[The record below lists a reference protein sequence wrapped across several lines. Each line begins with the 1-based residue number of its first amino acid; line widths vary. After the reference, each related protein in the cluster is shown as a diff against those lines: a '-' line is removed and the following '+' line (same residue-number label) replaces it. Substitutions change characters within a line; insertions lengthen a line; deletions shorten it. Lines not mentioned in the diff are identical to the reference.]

1 MMKDIRYFNDY
12 AGEDGYIIVD
22 SIEGEIP
29 GGKKKLSELGVNA
42 YEVVSAAGDD
52 NHPDVDPR
60 DASTKILYIVET
72 DTEDTTYIP
81 WIWTL
86 GESAE
91 YQWKQLGSKPLPD
104 NSWKQWSDDKGS
116 SSTSDESV
124 YIGQSNRVE
133 RDDTYVLGK
142 GNIVAS
148 TDNSQ
153 DYSDTDVVSIGKNN
167 TTQDGANVYQLGRDN
182 TVIGNN
188 LGNKDYYPNS
198 MAVNIGRDNIIN
210 TPNRLDRG
218 GEGIN
223 IGKLNTAQG
232 FGINIGQNNTAKNV
246 SIAIGENRHADGT
259 NALSIGFDK
268 KSYDIDL
275 YDVNSLK
282 YGDDYYPIGEYT
294 PIKLS
299 DTGRLVKYAAFDST
313 THLPVEVKRYSM
325 VYNEETG
332 KVTFYEST
340 DTTTIYGYLT
350 GTPVIAELDRA
361 NGYLD
366 GDNIISAKSA
376 PSGQTIRTYYR
387 YYWYDY
393 GNEPSESTKNSR
405 AVICTTQTTIYIDP
419 AKFVPNNWVAY
430 NYNDYAQYLIP
441 GDDVKSNVYIT
452 NERMFAGNTGRDTLC
467 SIRITGKE
475 VDGKFIPWFND
486 NFPKSECTMR
496 DFNPNSI
503 VTKSYYANEL
513 KEKYNFYL
521 SPETCHKNMNEV
533 QDGAKA
539 IGSLINV
546 NYGGF
551 GIASEYNQSLWVS
564 LTDKFVA
571 DNRTGTEYYYDNGSV
586 KTNNYAVTCITDA
599 KVLTPAGLLDT
610 FRTTVNSGAFGI
622 NTGRSTGSKPGALFA
637 NGGAIAIGNNLTVDN
652 GGIGIGVDNGKIGCG
667 SVTIGVNNFSPNC
680 AGTLMIANNTTYRSG
695 YNNSKNEIYNY
706 GSSIFGTGNYLQNTH
721 SGATVLGNYN
731 AVGDTIPAYGSV
743 AMGNYNCIK
752 GSGAISIGRGATAKY
767 GALSISC
774 GTGYTYPGCGCT
786 FATDGSIALGY
797 KGIYSQA
804 GSLSMGYNG
813 VFSIYGSFAIG
824 YNGVSAFDSS
834 FAIGHEGSYAR
845 DRSVSIGIGGVCAHN
860 QSYAFG
866 RAITSISNSM
876 SIGFAGVNSY
886 SGALAIGSSGVTSVY
901 DSVAIGL
908 QGVKGSNGSF
918 AAGRG
923 GTTAFYTSTA
933 YGSGAFATNY
943 STALS
948 INSYLTYSGS
958 GVFKNSDFFY
968 FNGRNYDCTG
978 YVDVKLSGITRVY
991 GYKTETVRGVITYV
1005 EDSSGSLYLYKTPTG
1020 KYYENLND
1028 IPYEDYNVS
1037 IRGHINE
1044 NGWVIPFLGA
1054 KADVMGD
1061 IEIPDTWVNVTWG
1074 NDTNQV
1080 QVRKSA
1086 VPTDFLTCGATNNS
1100 MILGDSSYAGYGS
1113 LAIAQSAG
1121 SDNRQFYYNRSNWSS
1136 AGEYG
1141 KIITT
1146 HAGNEFTKDGKQYLR
1161 TFRAFESIATNLSI
1175 AIGTSSRANN
1185 ASLSFGYFVDADSG
1199 SMALGYGG
1207 KDKPN
1212 MYGQAKNNS
1221 LLISGLGNPTD
1232 DKNPRGSSS
1241 NKSIAIGT
1249 ANTADNQSISIGDE
1263 NIADR
1268 NAFAFGTKNTSYGWS
1283 IGIGVNNTTPEVNG
1297 AHATQIGYNNESTSN
1312 LEQLEKTIRVKYDK
1326 QTALNK
1332 EIERYNKVHGKYLN
1346 LIRPYLTSAEYSKIV
1361 SYEQAQYD
1369 YKVNDGPNPGYDQEY
1384 YDIKNSLLNSPEIIM
1399 TSSQWDTWYTG
1410 YNNGYYNMYYACDY
1424 YYYYTQEHDSYYWDE
1439 YVQYRDYAYPY
1450 LPSFLQVMLDYATEN
1465 MPAETVALIQQA
1477 IDAIADRPET
1487 PTDEIFDL
1495 FYNYYS
1501 AFGKLVNQVF
1511 YYSYDRKD
1519 YATYGKLPSKQQY
1532 SYREYD
1538 AEITSLFLIIESIK
1552 RSGSSGI
1559 YIDEVEEVPCN
1570 TVVLGSG
1577 NLSRHYNSVLIGA
1590 NNESFAPVGETAK
1603 TDDDGFMFA
1612 LGYHNKVGRNYDIAI
1627 GYMSEANGGENV
1639 AIQHS
1644 TAGNGNKS
1652 YHNLAMFDSTALGT
1666 GNIALQHA
1674 EIKSGYRNL
1683 AMFDSTIDAG
1693 VLNVVHGN
1701 SKLVCTGDGNIN
1713 NFVLAESTFT
1723 GTGGSGDNFIQ
1734 YNSLFNSD
1742 ISTSGAMYFCRFFRT
1757 NGIVESGASGASNSE
1772 YFANKD
1778 LQLIAG
1784 SADRNLLFGNISA
1797 GLRASSVCRNMFFGN
1812 DDRYGALGLNA
1823 TTISDCIISTMHVL
1837 QFSTG
1842 SFTDNVLLNSRLMGN
1857 SSDFTTNVLL
1867 GRSIAELQWTEGISM
1882 PVTYNFLFNARLNL
1896 ANYNCSQTVL
1906 FDCVATNVSES
1917 FAFGFG
1923 DTAERGADQGLYDS
1937 FRTVTFGDGIIRG
1950 SQDTFHFGANNEITG
1965 AHDSAIFGRGNTI
1978 SGNGIGSGTSLGSL
1992 RLLGSG
1998 NTVNGNAVANA
2009 IIGNTNSI
2017 YGTSTLDYCGADNNI
2032 ILGNANGIYA
2042 QYMVSG
2048 NTIIGGGN
2056 YITGVTPDVTLID
2069 SAAELNSIDHACM
2082 VKVIHDSAVPTGESY
2097 TSIYSDSYYYYSNGT
2112 LARLYSWS
2120 SGLTEVI
2127 KATAIVM
2134 TGSSL
2139 ASAFNAGTLQEFTW
2153 YYASSTQ
2160 NNVSIPAGEML
2171 WNTTSYYYDGTNVTA
2186 MESGT
2191 NGRYI
2196 FRNAIIGD
2204 ANVIHNNVA
2213 GFTVLGGNN
2222 TITYTAPRKI
2232 DDCISYGLV
2241 QGNNNT
2247 ANDGSNIVCL
2257 GNGNRSTGHN
2267 SVAIGDQLVS
2277 NQWQTVI
2284 GKYNSP
2290 IEGPNRL
2297 DTENPQDASKA
2308 LFIIGN
2314 GYSEKDDEDWQNE
2327 DYITRSNAMVVY
2339 ADGTVRAK
2347 KFVSDEPEL
2356 ELTAGT
2362 GITLTP
2368 DVTAGT
2374 NIVSVSQ
2381 DLAGIIAFLASRPDT
2396 GRYTINSV
2404 DGVLSWV
2411 QIGTTQV

>member
-42 YEVVSAAGDD
+42 YEVVSATGDD
-52 NHPDVDPR
+52 DHPDVDPR

-72 DTEDTTYIP
+72 GTEDTTYIP

-104 NSWKQWSDDKGS
+104 NSWKQWSEDKGS
-116 SSTSDESV
+116 SSLSDESV
-124 YIGQSNRVE
+124 YIGQSNRIE

-142 GNIVAS
+142 GNIVTS

-210 TPNRLDRG
+210 TPNSLDLG

-282 YGDDYYPIGEYT
+282 YGNDYYPIGEYT

-313 THLPVEVKRYSM
+313 THLPVEVKRYSV

-340 DTTTIYGYLT
+340 DTRTIYGYLT
-350 GTPVIAELDRA
+350 ETPIISSLDRTV
-361 NGYLD
+361 GYLD
-366 GDNIISAKSA
+366 GDNIISSKSA
-376 PSGQTIRTYYR
+376 PSGQTVRTYYR

-405 AVICTTQTTIYIDP
+405 AIIGTNVETIYIDP
-419 AKFVPNNWVAY
+419 TKFAPNNWVAY
-430 NYNDYAQYLIP
+430 NYSDYAQYLIP
-441 GDDVKSNVYIT
+441 SDKVKINVYIT

-486 NFPKSECTMR
+486 NFPKSECTTR
-496 DFNPNSI
+496 DFDPRSI
-503 VTKSYYANEL
+503 FTKSYYANEL

-521 SPETCHKNMNEV
+521 SPETCHKNLNEV

-546 NYGGF
+546 DYGGF

-571 DNRTGTEYYYDNGSV
+571 DDRTGTEYYYDNGSI
-586 KTNNYAVTCITDA
+586 KTNNYAITCVTDT
-599 KVLTPAGLLDT
+599 KVLTPSGLLDK
-610 FRTTVNSGAFGI
+610 FCTTVNSGAFGI
-622 NTGRSTGSKPGALFA
+622 NAGRSTGSKPGALFA

-667 SVTIGVNNFSPNC
+667 SVAIGVNNFSPNC

-695 YNNSKNEIYNY
+695 YNNSKDEIYNY

-731 AVGDTIPAYGSV
+731 AVGDTGPAYGSI

-752 GSGAISIGRGATAKY
+752 GSGAVSIGRGATAKY

-774 GTGYTYPGCGCT
+774 GIGDTYPGCGGT

-824 YNGVSAFDSS
+824 YNDVSAFDSS

-886 SGALAIGSSGVTSVY
+886 SGALAIGSSGVVSVY

-958 GVFKNSDFFY
+958 DVFKNSDFFY
-968 FNGRNYDCTG
+968 FTGRNYDCTG

-1020 KYYENLND
+1020 KYYENLED
-1028 IPYEDYNVS
+1028 IPYEDYNVA
-1037 IRGHINE
+1037 IRGHIDE
-1044 NGWVIPFLGA
+1044 NNRIIPFLGA

-1074 NDTNQV
+1074 SNSDQV

-1136 AGEYG
+1136 GGEYG

-1161 TFRAFESIATNLSI
+1161 TFRAFESMATNLSI

-1185 ASLSFGYFVDADSG
+1185 ASLSFGYFIDADNG

-1249 ANTADNQSISIGDE
+1249 ANTANNQSISIGDE

-1283 IGIGVNNTTPEVNG
+1283 IALGVHNTSYNG
-1297 AHATQIGYNNESTSN
+1297 PGGHATMIGQYNTSTSN
-1312 LEQLEKTIRVKYDK
+1312 QEVIHKEYQGDFIPGVPYVP
-1326 QTALNK
+1326 A
-1332 EIERYNKVHGKYLN
+1332 EIELSQVSQYRTAVHDALATG
-1346 LIRPYLTSAEYSKIV
+1346 LTSSELAIF
-1361 SYEQAQYD
+1361 
-1369 YKVNDGPNPGYDQEY
+1369 
-1384 YDIKNSLLNSPEIIM
+1384 
-1399 TSSQWDTWYTG
+1399 
-1410 YNNGYYNMYYACDY
+1410 
-1424 YYYYTQEHDSYYWDE
+1424 DSYYS
-1439 YVQYRDYAYPY
+1439 QYEDWGLGRTDNYPY
-1450 LPSFLQVMLDYATEN
+1450 ASQEMNDISNHLKTVPPYNLTTEDKATLVDIFSSIPPYNDWEAMKAFYISIFEIASKYDSLVTTTFIQGLRNTNSEEESALFLNNHPEMNDPLTKSYESARYEGEPIQGKLTQEQYNIFASNEYSLRDLLRQIRRKIDASSEGHYEIIEDDVVCNSFLVGN
-1465 MPAETVALIQQA
+1465 
-1477 IDAIADRPET
+1477 
-1487 PTDEIFDL
+1487 
-1495 FYNYYS
+1495 N
-1501 AFGKLVNQVF
+1501 N
-1511 YYSYDRKD
+1511 
-1519 YATYGKLPSKQQY
+1519 
-1532 SYREYD
+1532 
-1538 AEITSLFLIIESIK
+1538 TS
-1552 RSGSSGI
+1552 
-1559 YIDEVEEVPCN
+1559 N
-1570 TVVLGSG
+1570 
-1577 NLSRHYNSVLIGA
+1577 HYNSILIGA
-1590 NNESFAPVGETAK
+1590 LNESQVPQVQPDPTYHT
-1603 TDDDGFMFA
+1603 TDDDGFMIA
-1612 LGYHNKVGRNYDIAI
+1612 VGYRNVVGRNYDMAI
-1627 GYMSEANGGENV
+1627 GHRSKAIGGENV
-1639 AIQHS
+1639 ALQHS
-1644 TAGNGNKS
+1644 E
-1652 YHNLAMFDSTALGT
+1652 
-1666 GNIALQHA
+1666 A
-1674 EIKSGYRNL
+1674 EGYRNF
-1683 AMFDSTIDAG
+1683 AAFDS
-1693 VLNVVHGN
+1693 NVHG
-1701 SKLVCTGDGNIN
+1701 T
-1713 NFVLAESTFT
+1713 A
-1723 GTGGSGDNFIQ
+1723 
-1734 YNSLFNSD
+1734 
-1742 ISTSGAMYFCRFFRT
+1742 
-1757 NGIVESGASGASNSE
+1757 
-1772 YFANKD
+1772 
-1778 LQLIAG
+1778 
-1784 SADRNLLFGNISA
+1784 
-1797 GLRASSVCRNMFFGN
+1797 
-1812 DDRYGALGLNA
+1812 
-1823 TTISDCIISTMHVL
+1823 
-1837 QFSTG
+1837 
-1842 SFTDNVLLNSRLMGN
+1842 
-1857 SSDFTTNVLL
+1857 NVLL
-1867 GRSIAELQWTEGISM
+1867 GESTLIVPWEEDPEETLNKHNAATHNLMFNSLSEHTTSPTGGYMQNVLLDVDLVTNTKSVTENFIYGGAGHENNTKVELTAGTAVTGNVILGSQHGSKPLQVTCTNAIVDNIISHPSSIIANASYAFHRNILIGQKRGSGDPEPIMNITGAETIIKNIVIHGSIIGKAKAFTNNIVLSDSQIESTYDQGDGGC
-1882 PVTYNFLFNARLNL
+1882 VTNNILLNNAQLVN
-1896 ANYNCSQTVL
+1896 
-1906 FDCVATNVSES
+1906 TNVETWWAGRSLQPCTDNIVVGANVS
-1917 FAFGFG
+1917 DSINSVIISDSGNGAQISDALRIFNFG
-1923 DTAERGADQGLYDS
+1923 DNSAMHVAEGRVFGGKNTIQCAKKFFISGDQNTIASTAVSMGTTNGANSLTTIFGS
-1937 FRTVTFGDGIIRG
+1937 NNSVTSTPDADYSLENTRNTIFGCFNTIRG
-1950 SQDTFHFGANNEITG
+1950 SLVADNTVFGSCNQIGSSDTDYNITECFVSGSDNLISSKVNAFTILGKSNSVQCNGGPSGNKLWAIGNGFVQGNDNHVYFG
-1965 AHDSAIFGRGNTI
+1965 SNTI
-1978 SGNGIGSGTSLGSL
+1978 AMGN
-1992 RLLGSG
+1992 G
-1998 NTVNGNAVANA
+1998 NTV
-2009 IIGNTNSI
+2009 
-2017 YGTSTLDYCGADNNI
+2017 
-2032 ILGNANGIYA
+2032 
-2042 QYMVSG
+2042 
-2048 NTIIGGGN
+2048 
-2056 YITGVTPDVTLID
+2056 
-2069 SAAELNSIDHACM
+2069 E
-2082 VKVIHDSAVPTGESY
+2082 
-2097 TSIYSDSYYYYSNGT
+2097 
-2112 LARLYSWS
+2112 
-2120 SGLTEVI
+2120 
-2127 KATAIVM
+2127 
-2134 TGSSL
+2134 
-2139 ASAFNAGTLQEFTW
+2139 
-2153 YYASSTQ
+2153 
-2160 NNVSIPAGEML
+2160 
-2171 WNTTSYYYDGTNVTA
+2171 
-2186 MESGT
+2186 
-2191 NGRYI
+2191 
-2196 FRNAIIGD
+2196 
-2204 ANVIHNNVA
+2204 
-2213 GFTVLGGNN
+2213 
-2222 TITYTAPRKI
+2222 
-2232 DDCISYGLV
+2232 
-2241 QGNNNT
+2241 
-2247 ANDGSNIVCL
+2247 
-2257 GNGNRSTGHN
+2257 GHN
-2267 SVAIGDQLVS
+2267 GVAIGCQLKAS
-2277 NQWQTVI
+2277 QWQTVI
-2284 GKYNSP
+2284 GKYNLE

-2297 DTENPQDASKA
+2297 TSENPNDPTKA

-2314 GYSEKDDEDWQNE
+2314 GHSTTDRGSWRDETN
-2327 DYITRSNAMVVY
+2327 ITRSNALEVY
-2339 ADGTVRAK
+2339 ADGHMKVSGNVEAANIPAPPSSDGQYALNCTVSNG
-2347 KFVSDEPEL
+2347 V
-2356 ELTAGT
+2356 
-2362 GITLTP
+2362 
-2368 DVTAGT
+2368 VTYA
-2374 NIVSVSQ
+2374 
-2381 DLAGIIAFLASRPDT
+2381 
-2396 GRYTINSV
+2396 
-2404 DGVLSWV
+2404 WV
-2411 QIGTTQV
+2411 PVGTTTTT

>member
-42 YEVVSAAGDD
+42 YEVVSATGDD

-72 DTEDTTYIP
+72 GTEDTTYIP

-86 GESAE
+86 DESAE

-124 YIGQSNRVE
+124 YIGQSNRIE

-142 GNIVAS
+142 GNIVTS

-188 LGNKDYYPNS
+188 LGNKNYYPNS
-198 MAVNIGRDNIIN
+198 MAVNIGRDNTIN
-210 TPNRLDRG
+210 TPDRLDRG

-282 YGDDYYPIGEYT
+282 YGNDYYPIGEYT

-299 DTGRLVKYAAFDST
+299 DIGRLVKYAAFDST

-325 VYNEETG
+325 VYNEETS

-340 DTTTIYGYLT
+340 DTGTIYGYLT
-350 GTPVIAELDRA
+350 QTPIISSLDRTV
-361 NGYLD
+361 GYLD
-366 GDNIISAKSA
+366 GDNIISSKSA
-376 PSGQTIRTYYR
+376 PSGQTVRTYYR

-405 AVICTTQTTIYIDP
+405 AIIGTTKTTIYIDP
-419 AKFVPNNWVAY
+419 VKFVPNNWVAY
-430 NYNDYAQYLIP
+430 NYSDYVQYLIS

-452 NERMFAGNTGRDTLC
+452 NERMFAGDTGRDTLC

-486 NFPKSECTMR
+486 NFPKSECTTR
-496 DFNPNSI
+496 DFDPRSI
-503 VTKSYYANEL
+503 FTKSYFADEL

-521 SPETCHKNMNEV
+521 SPETCHKNLNEV
-533 QDGAKA
+533 QAGAKA

-551 GIASEYNQSLWVS
+551 GIAGEYSQSLWVS

-571 DNRTGTEYYYDNGSV
+571 DDRTGTEYYYDNGNV
-586 KTNNYAVTCITDA
+586 KTNNYAVTCVTDT
-599 KVLTPAGLLDT
+599 KVLTPAGLLDK
-610 FRTTVNSGAFGI
+610 FCTTVNSGAFGI
-622 NTGRSTGSKPGALFA
+622 NAGRSTGSKPGALFA
-637 NGGAIAIGNNLTVDN
+637 NSGAIAIGNNLTVDN

-667 SVTIGVNNFSPNC
+667 SVAIGVNNFSPNC

-695 YNNSKNEIYNY
+695 YNDSKNEIYNH
-706 GSSIFGTGNYLQNTH
+706 GSSIFGTGNYLQNSH
-721 SGATVLGNYN
+721 AGATVLGNYN
-731 AVGDTIPAYGSV
+731 AVGDTNPAYGAV

-752 GSGAISIGRGATAKY
+752 GSGAVSIGRGATAKY

-774 GTGYTYPGCGCT
+774 GIGDTYPGCGGT

-886 SGALAIGSSGVTSVY
+886 SGALAIGSSGVVSVY

-908 QGVKGSNGSF
+908 QGVKGSYSSF

-923 GTTAFYTSTA
+923 GTTAFNTSTA

-968 FNGRNYDCTG
+968 FTGRNYDCTG
-978 YVDVKLSGITRVY
+978 YVDVKLGGITRVY

-1005 EDSSGSLYLYKTPTG
+1005 EDSSGSLYLYKTPAG
-1020 KYYENLND
+1020 KYYEDLND
-1028 IPYEDYNVS
+1028 IPYEDYNVA
-1037 IRGHINE
+1037 IRGHIDE
-1044 NGWVIPFLGA
+1044 NGWLIPFLGA

-1074 NDTNQV
+1074 SGTNQV
-1080 QVRKSA
+1080 YVRKSA

-1121 SDNRQFYYNRSNWSS
+1121 WDSRQFYYNKSNWSS
-1136 AGEYG
+1136 GGEYG

-1161 TFRAFESIATNLSI
+1161 TFRAFESMATNLSI

-1185 ASLSFGYFVDADSG
+1185 ASLSFGYFVDADNG

-1207 KDKPN
+1207 RSGPN
-1212 MYGQAKNNS
+1212 IYGQAKNNS

-1232 DKNPRGSSS
+1232 DKNPRGSSN

-1249 ANTADNQSISIGDE
+1249 ANTANNQSISIGDE

-1268 NAFAFGTKNTSYGWS
+1268 NAFAFGTKNTAYGWS

-1312 LEQLEKTIRVKYDK
+1312 LEQIKKNLRIKYDK
-1326 QTALNK
+1326 DTARQ
-1332 EIERYNKVHGKYLN
+1332 IELDKYTVTHDKALEFEQQVLTTAEYNKVCTFEEALYN
-1346 LIRPYLTSAEYSKIV
+1346 YY
-1361 SYEQAQYD
+1361 
-1369 YKVNDGPNPGYDQEY
+1369 VNGAPQPAYDQSY
-1384 YDIKNSLLNSPEIIM
+1384 WDIKNSLVNSPIVQYTAGKWTDWKYYDDNAYIWIQYAIDEYKARGQ
-1399 TSSQWDTWYTG
+1399 SSSYIYYRNQA
-1410 YNNGYYNMYYACDY
+1410 YNNGIAQFLYIMAVYAY
-1424 YYYYTQEHDSYYWDE
+1424 SHLPYRYYTVLDKLYQELYVRPDIIPMDEFDDPNSDFNKIYKVFYDSYYE
-1439 YVQYRDYAYPY
+1439 YIGGATYTTGRIQEK
-1450 LPSFLQVMLDYATEN
+1450 QQLDYLEAN
-1465 MPAETVALIQQA
+1465 DAASAAL
-1477 IDAIADRPET
+1477 
-1487 PTDEIFDL
+1487 
-1495 FYNYYS
+1495 
-1501 AFGKLVNQVF
+1501 
-1511 YYSYDRKD
+1511 
-1519 YATYGKLPSKQQY
+1519 
-1532 SYREYD
+1532 
-1538 AEITSLFLIIESIK
+1538 LIIQSISE
-1552 RSGSSGI
+1552 SGSSGI
-1559 YIDEVEEVPCN
+1559 YLDIEESVPCS
-1570 TVVLGSG
+1570 TIELGSG
-1577 NLSRHYNSVLIGA
+1577 NTSNHYNSILIGA
-1590 NNESFAPVGETAK
+1590 NNESLAPEAEKEK
-1603 TDDDGFMFA
+1603 TDDDGFTIGI
-1612 LGYHNKVGRNYDIAI
+1612 GYHNRVGRNYDIAI

-1644 TAGNGNKS
+1644 IAGNGNKS

-1666 GNIALQHA
+1666 GNVAIQNSK
-1674 EIKSGYRNL
+1674 IKSGFRNL
-1683 AMFDSTIDAG
+1683 AMFDSDVSGIG
-1693 VLNVVHGN
+1693 NVGIMESEFIPLEAHDKRNDMTTHNFAVN
-1701 SKLVCTGDGNIN
+1701 SK
-1713 NFVLAESTFT
+1713 AEY
-1723 GTGGSGDNFIQ
+1723 GGSE
-1734 YNSLFNSD
+1734 SS
-1742 ISTSGAMYFCRFFRT
+1742 
-1757 NGIVESGASGASNSE
+1757 NGG
-1772 YFANKD
+1772 FH
-1778 LQLIAG
+1778 
-1784 SADRNLLFGNISA
+1784 RN
-1797 GLRASSVCRNMFFGN
+1797 
-1812 DDRYGALGLNA
+1812 
-1823 TTISDCIISTMHVL
+1823 
-1837 QFSTG
+1837 
-1842 SFTDNVLLNSRLMGN
+1842 
-1857 SSDFTTNVLL
+1857 
-1867 GRSIAELQWTEGISM
+1867 
-1882 PVTYNFLFNARLNL
+1882 
-1896 ANYNCSQTVL
+1896 VL
-1906 FDCVATNVSES
+1906 FDTHIKSSNTQNVLEN
-1917 FAFGFG
+1917 F
-1923 DTAERGADQGLYDS
+1923 
-1937 FRTVTFGDGIIRG
+1937 
-1950 SQDTFHFGANNEITG
+1950 
-1965 AHDSAIFGRGNTI
+1965 
-1978 SGNGIGSGTSLGSL
+1978 
-1992 RLLGSG
+1992 
-1998 NTVNGNAVANA
+1998 
-2009 IIGNTNSI
+2009 I
-2017 YGTSTLDYCGADNNI
+2017 YGGGGYQTNPYQDEHPIEINAHTGVRQNI
-2032 ILGNANGIYA
+2032 ILGANPISININQFCEANFMVWPEYTTINDLEVVSKNALLYSTLELNVGSYGVLEGNMVFKSGIQGFAGSVMHNMLFGESVMNLMATSGTHALHNILLMKSNLVNTGSRRYWAANSNILSDNIFIGSNGTDVLA
-2042 QYMVSG
+2042 CVSIADSDTGGELTNVLRSFNFGDNIITNGMENTVLGQQNSIIGASHSTILG
-2048 NTIIGGGN
+2048 NQNHAVSKSVYHDAGIHELFIIGDQNRFTADGTTTKPSRTYILGCQNNLYGLMYDNVIIGGSN
-2056 YITGVTPDVTLID
+2056 TVQ
-2069 SAAELNSIDHACM
+2069 ENEE
-2082 VKVIHDSAVPTGESY
+2082 PTGEANPS
-2097 TSIYSDSYYYYSNGT
+2097 
-2112 LARLYSWS
+2112 AR
-2120 SGLTEVI
+2120 
-2127 KATAIVM
+2127 
-2134 TGSSL
+2134 
-2139 ASAFNAGTLQEFTW
+2139 
-2153 YYASSTQ
+2153 
-2160 NNVSIPAGEML
+2160 NV
-2171 WNTTSYYYDGTNVTA
+2171 
-2186 MESGT
+2186 
-2191 NGRYI
+2191 
-2196 FRNAIIGD
+2196 IIGHE
-2204 ANVIHNNVA
+2204 NVMSSKIHDY
-2213 GFTVLGGNN
+2213 TILGLDN
-2222 TITYTAPRKI
+2222 TLSSNTPV
-2232 DDCISYGLV
+2232 SGGLV
-2241 QGNNNT
+2241 QGTYNT
-2247 ANDGSNIVCL
+2247 VTNGSNIITM
-2257 GNGNRSTGHN
+2257 GNGNVSTGHN
-2267 SVAIGDQLVS
+2267 SVAIGLQLKS
-2277 NQWQTVI
+2277 KQWQTVI
-2284 GKYNSP
+2284 GKYNLE
-2290 IEGPNRL
+2290 IDGPNRL
-2297 DTENPQDASKA
+2297 TSENPNDPTKA

-2314 GYSEKDDEDWQNE
+2314 GHSTTDGDEWQDE
-2327 DYITRSNAMVVY
+2327 TKITRSNALEVY
-2339 ADGTVRAK
+2339 ADGHMKVSGNVEAANIPAPPSNDGQYALNCTV
-2347 KFVSDEPEL
+2347 SN
-2356 ELTAGT
+2356 GT
-2362 GITLTP
+2362 
-2368 DVTAGT
+2368 VTYA
-2374 NIVSVSQ
+2374 
-2381 DLAGIIAFLASRPDT
+2381 
-2396 GRYTINSV
+2396 
-2404 DGVLSWV
+2404 WV
-2411 QIGTTQV
+2411 PVGTTTTT